1 MAITVKPRHPA
12 LGAEI
17 RGVDMKKPLD
27 AETVKQVHDAWMKHL
42 VVVFP
47 DQQIT
52 DQEHVAF
59 TRNFGEAEIFH
70 QTSLHLRSDGVREI
84 FLVSNVDEQNKLLK
98 PSDPGQKQLSS
109 SQQWHT
115 DSSYRPVPSMGS
127 LLHGIEISRTGGI
140 TQFINM
146 YMVYDELPESLKR
159 QVEGRK
165 ARHDFGMLSRLVGS
179 PPPTAEEK
187 AAMPPVWHPM
197 VRKHPVT
204 GRKCLYISSIYN
216 DAVEGLEEGPRAPA
230 DRGAVGIRRP
240 AQVHVPARMGAAR
253 RADVGQ
259 PLHRACRDAARSQR
273 TPRHASHDHRRAR
286 AGGGGLESRPE
297 RGPPGPLMERTD
309 KNMSGPGGPRSN
321 TSPAGPTPPP
331 YARPAWATAAP
342 SAGGR
347 GRR

>member
-17 RGVDMKKPLD
+17 CGIDMKRPLD

-70 QTSLHLRSDGVREI
+70 QTSLHLRSEGVREI

-127 LLHGIEISRTGGI
+127 LLHGIEIRSEERRVGKECQSVCRSRW
-140 TQFINM
+140 
-146 YMVYDELPESLKR
+146 
-159 QVEGRK
+159 
-165 ARHDFGMLSRLVGS
+165 S
-179 PPPTAEEK
+179 PY
-187 AAMPPVWHPM
+187 H
-197 VRKHPVT
+197 
-204 GRKCLYISSIYN
+204 
-216 DAVEGLEEGPRAPA
+216 
-230 DRGAVGIRRP
+230 
-240 AQVHVPARMGAAR
+240 
-253 RADVGQ
+253 
-259 PLHRACRDAARSQR
+259 
-273 TPRHASHDHRRAR
+273 
-286 AGGGGLESRPE
+286 
-297 RGPPGPLMERTD
+297 
-309 KNMSGPGGPRSN
+309 
-321 TSPAGPTPPP
+321 
-331 YARPAWATAAP
+331 
-342 SAGGR
+342 
-347 GRR
+347 